1 MLSLCVVVS
10 AFRIGSPS
18 SNHVTLAGGKDP
30 HVSQRKGTDL
40 PATNRSL
47 ADTILILIG
56 FTVEERKIYTLNTS
70 YNTLMHI
77 WYFA

>member
-1 MLSLCVVVS
+1 MLFVCELTAVLSLCVVVS

-56 FTVEERKIYTLNTS
+56 FTVGERQII
-70 YNTLMHI
+70 H
-77 WYFA
+77 